1 MDRFPDGT
9 HVWLRNRVRRTYLY
23 ADEDGSGVSLSA
35 RRETLNAAWQVHLIV
50 RHGLAF
56 ILLRSAAYG
65 RYLGPSPPVAQPD
78 GHRGR
83 IAVSAVQRDY
93 SEPLQAN
100 IRWRAK
106 AVTAGGGGGDYV
118 LLYQWRDAELYLRA
132 NGRYRRWNTGV
143 TVAPV
148 HGHDGDESTMM
159 HWTVEHIPPRP
170 APPTLPAPTTDLGGR
185 TGLLQRRT
193 GPMMDQERQI
203 RYFLAG
209 NNGKFLRMGAF
220 RFVGRSVLNLTNQMA
235 NKVGEDMSAIL
246 LCVYAGV
253 FGRLTP
259 LVVDLPRSQEPL
271 NIIVLPISSPAA
283 VRLLHPNVDAPEHG
297 PAPASASAPA
307 PASASAPAPAP

>member
-35 RRETLNAAWQVHLIV
+35 RRATVNAAWQVHLIV
-50 RHGLAF
+50 RHGIAF
-56 ILLRSAAYG
+56 VLLRSAAYG

-83 IAVSAVQRDY
+83 AAVSAVQRDY
-93 SEPLQAN
+93 SEPMQVN
-100 IRWRAK
+100 IRWRAQ
-106 AVTAGGGGGDYV
+106 AVTAGDGGGDYV
-118 LLYQWRDAELYLRA
+118 LLYHWRDAELYLRA

-148 HGHDGDESTMM
+148 DGNDGNESTMM

-185 TGLLQRRT
+185 TG
-193 GPMMDQERQI
+193 QERQI

-209 NNGKFLRMGAF
+209 NDGKFLRMGAF
-220 RFVGRSVLNLTNQMA
+220 RFLGRSVLNLTNQMA
-235 NKVGEDMSAIL
+235 IKVDEDMSAIM
-246 LCVYAGV
+246 LCVYASV

-283 VRLLHPNVDAPEHG
+283 MRLRHPNVDAPEPE
-297 PAPASASAPA
+297 PASAPEAPPASASTSAPPPA
-307 PASASAPAPAP
+307 P

>member
-35 RRETLNAAWQVHLIV
+35 RRATVNAAWQVHLVV
-50 RHGLAF
+50 RHGIAF
-56 ILLRSAAYG
+56 VLLRSAAYG
-65 RYLGPSPPVAQPD
+65 RYVGPSPPVAQPD

-83 IAVSAVQRDY
+83 AAVSAVQRDY
-93 SEPLQAN
+93 SEPMQLN
-100 IRWRAK
+100 IRWRAQ
-106 AVTAGGGGGDYV
+106 AVAGDGGGDYV
-118 LLYQWRDAELYLRA
+118 LLYHWRDAELYLRA

-148 HGHDGDESTMM
+148 DGNDGNESTMM

-170 APPTLPAPTTDLGGR
+170 APPALPAPTT
-185 TGLLQRRT
+185 RRT

-209 NNGKFLRMGAF
+209 NDGKFLRMGAF
-220 RFVGRSVLNLTNQMA
+220 RFLGWSVLNLTNQMA
-235 NKVGEDMSAIL
+235 IKVDEDMSAIT

-253 FGRLTP
+253 FGKLTP

-283 VRLLHPNVDAPEHG
+283 MRLRHPNVDAPEPE
-297 PAPASASAPA
+297 PASAPEAPPASAST
-307 PASASAPAPAP
+307 SAHPHPHPRGI

>member
-35 RRETLNAAWQVHLIV
+35 RRATVNAAWQVHLIV
-50 RHGLAF
+50 RHGIAF
-56 ILLRSAAYG
+56 VLLRSAAYG

-83 IAVSAVQRDY
+83 AAVSAVQRDY
-93 SEPLQAN
+93 SEPMQVN
-100 IRWRAK
+100 IRWRAQ
-106 AVTAGGGGGDYV
+106 AVTAGDGGGDYV
-118 LLYQWRDAELYLRA
+118 LLYHWRDAELYLRA

-148 HGHDGDESTMM
+148 DGNDGNESTMM

-170 APPTLPAPTTDLGGR
+170 APPTLPAPTT
-185 TGLLQRRT
+185 
-193 GPMMDQERQI
+193 ERQI

-209 NNGKFLRMGAF
+209 NDGKFLRMGAF
-220 RFVGRSVLNLTNQMA
+220 RFLGRSVLNLTNQMA
-235 NKVGEDMSAIL
+235 IKVDEDMSAIM
-246 LCVYAGV
+246 LCVYASV

-283 VRLLHPNVDAPEHG
+283 MRLRHPNVDAPEPE
-297 PAPASASAPA
+297 PASAPEAPPASASTSAPPPA
-307 PASASAPAPAP
+307 P